1 MQRGVIKNIS
11 YYPREINGL
20 SQNEISLTESSW
32 KLVYC
37 KSKLSTDLEDVA
49 EVIYQICGKTKDLNL
64 EQLRKLESQPRRS
77 NRKLFEF
84 PEKQQ
89 IDKTQELPN
98 SILKFF
104 RMQLNE
110 FPDQNGPAEV
120 LTR

>member
-1 MQRGVIKNIS
+1 MQRGVIKNIG
-11 YYPREINGL
+11 YYPREINSL

-37 KSKLSTDLEDVA
+37 KSNLSTELGDVA
-49 EVIYQICGKTKDLNL
+49 EVIYQIRGKTKDLNL

-104 RMQLNE
+104 RMQLKC
-110 FPDQNGPAEV
+110 
-120 LTR
+120 R